1 MYDILKNKITSK
13 NFDVATMTETIN
25 TLYADSEL
33 TKDQRDELLSMMPGY
48 STPESEAPE
57 LAELYKRLLAEVKE
71 LKATVQTQEKRIW
84 KLEHHEEEPEELDP
98 GVVVPDWELWDGINQ
113 DWYTYG
119 DVAQHNGA
127 YWIDTLQGMINTWEP
142 GTPGVDERYWKEITK
157 EQAEGI
163 ISGDMTVD
171 EVLGR

>member
-1 MYDILKNKITSK
+1 MYDILKSKITSK

-25 TLYADSEL
+25 TLYADGEL
-33 TKDQRDELLSMMPGY
+33 TKEQRDELLSMMPGY
-48 STPESEAPE
+48 STPESKAPE
-57 LAELYKRLLAEVKE
+57 LEELYKRLLAEVTE

-84 KLEHHEEEPEELDP
+84 KLEHPGEEQEEPDP
-98 GVVVPDWELWDGINQ
+98 GVVVPVWEPWDGINQ

-119 DVAQHNGA
+119 DVVQHSGT
-127 YWIDTLQGMINTWEP
+127 YWIDALQGMINTWEP